1 MKTPALVVLLVA
13 ALAVVT
19 VPAQSIPLMSAHG
32 GSIVNIASMSGHIV
46 NRGVAHAAYSAA
58 KAGVIQ
64 LSKALAVE
72 WAPAGIRVN
81 SVSPGYTL
89 TAMTRRNPPEVNAGF
104 AAQTPLARLAQ
115 VEEVAEPV
123 VFLLGDQASFVT
135 GTDLLVD
142 GGFTAW

>member
-1 MKTPALVVLLVA
+1 
-13 ALAVVT
+13 
-19 VPAQSIPLMSAHG
+19 
-32 GSIVNIASMSGHIV
+32 MSGHIV
-46 NRGVAHAAYSAA
+46 NRGVIPQAAYSAA

-89 TAMTRRNPPEVNAGF
+89 TAMTG
-104 AAQTPLARLAQ
+104 
-115 VEEVAEPV
+115 
-123 VFLLGDQASFVT
+123 
-135 GTDLLVD
+135 